1 MIFFR
6 VGHPCCNQIQS
17 CSNIPSVLGTTFLLV
32 YLSLPMRMK
41 VEREAK
47 SISLPGLLAS
57 LHKAATF
64 KSRMYVHTRP
74 VLYAKFLVPDWVGYS
89 RLWHRV
95 VSPACRAAF
104 RLVGRYDSPMPVS
117 TISPSQGKRIC
128 VLYASVVLTYFPVVL
143 HPRNL

>member
-1 MIFFR
+1 
-6 VGHPCCNQIQS
+6 
-17 CSNIPSVLGTTFLLV
+17 
-32 YLSLPMRMK
+32 MRMK

-57 LHKAATF
+57 LHKADTS

-74 VLYAKFLVPDWVGYS
+74 ILYAKFLVSDWGGYS

-95 VSPACRAAF
+95 VATACRAAY
-104 RLVGRYDSPMPVS
+104 RLADRYDIPMSES
-117 TISPSQGKRIC
+117 TISPSQGKRIF
-128 VLYASVVLTYFPVVL
+128 VLYALVVLTYFPVVL